1 LIRASRAPPH
11 SVLGPR
17 PRSSTSLSFPRFLRS
32 SVRPLEVGPP
42 SRRKLG
48 HRQGHRRRRGRI
60 PPRPRSFRIPP
71 RRVTPSP
78 SFEYSNP
85 STTNHYN
92 PIQAM
97 ASHPLK
103 RGAPRS
109 SNSSFVSSH
118 VFSTDSSAAPP
129 TAAAMAGNRRQ
140 YDSLSP
146 DIDIN
151 PSDSG
156 DHDPDATG
164 GGDVGD
170 EDDSPDDEL
179 SGGYD
184 DDGGTYDEYDDL
196 NSEAEEYYNSGAS
209 ELVTT
214 VRGDGYGGG
223 GSGHHG
229 AKTSLQSHNYEPDE
243 SEVWR
248 AYVAQQHFSNRGQ
261 WWTTGKLRALRR
273 WGLTLVV
280 GVLQAVIAVACNFAS
295 KRLGEIKYD
304 HVYDL
309 LELQTLKRHGMEASG
324 TGEGAGS
331 GGEDLYYTADGYLDM
346 NQDGVPDA
354 EQGGAGEGSG
364 ASADLADHWY
374 NFGGSPFLAF
384 LFYQTVFAFLASI
397 FVYIE
402 PVSGGSGIPEV
413 KCFLNGIDLPRIVR
427 VKTLVCKVVG
437 VTFSVAAGL
446 PVGKEGPMVHSGSV
460 VAAGIS
466 QGRTKFWGVDTS
478 FSKFSDFRNDREKR
492 DFVACGAAAGVA
504 SAFGAP
510 IGGVLFSLEEGA
522 SYWSTKLTWRAFFC
536 AMVTFGSLLALKG
549 REGHWG
555 QSNVS
560 KLFSFGEFTS
570 IGDGSTNYKVWE
582 LLLFILIG
590 CLGGLIGACFN
601 AGNEHLTI
609 WRMKNVN
616 YSKKRRMVEVIV
628 MSVLVTTV
636 SFLMP
641 LLWGRCT
648 ELPTDMQDWTNQEK
662 DLVNN
667 LVAFNCIPGKQYN
680 EVASLFLIEADVAIR
695 QLFHFRE
702 TGETDSSTFS
712 STALFLFFIPYITL
726 ASLVYGIAIPSG
738 LFVPSL
744 LSGAAFGRLFGHLL
758 HKLDHTSGTFAD
770 SGTYALMGAAAVLG
784 GMARM
789 TISLTVILLEATGNM
804 QYVLPLM
811 MTLMA
816 ARFTG
821 NVFNE
826 GLYDIHIHLKHIPF
840 LEPEVPTIAERHEI
854 VAGQVMSTEVKCLR
868 PVERV
873 GIVYDLLKNI
883 QHSNFPIVDTASSG
897 TLYGTASRSVL
908 CTLLQ
913 RRAFGQPHHLNNGQY
928 RANSDGGADYAE
940 LLGPKRLSPLVQWD
954 TIERVY
960 PNYPTIDD
968 VQLRPGDRNCWLDLR
983 PYANTAPYTINETAS
998 IQVSPWRKIGLGIDP
1013 FAHEQLPVP
1022 KLISPPKHCSAP
1034 TACSAPLAS
1043 ASCAW
1048 STTTTR

>member
-1 LIRASRAPPH
+1 
-11 SVLGPR
+11 
-17 PRSSTSLSFPRFLRS
+17 
-32 SVRPLEVGPP
+32 
-42 SRRKLG
+42 
-48 HRQGHRRRRGRI
+48 
-60 PPRPRSFRIPP
+60 
-71 RRVTPSP
+71 
-78 SFEYSNP
+78 
-85 STTNHYN
+85 
-92 PIQAM
+92 M

-103 RGAPRS
+103 RITNAIPTPSNMEYDSVSHSDPNEDEEYSS
-109 SNSSFVSSH
+109 SNEAS
-118 VFSTDSSAAPP
+118 
-129 TAAAMAGNRRQ
+129 
-140 YDSLSP
+140 YDNES
-146 DIDIN
+146 
-151 PSDSG
+151 
-156 DHDPDATG
+156 
-164 GGDVGD
+164 
-170 EDDSPDDEL
+170 
-179 SGGYD
+179 Y
-184 DDGGTYDEYDDL
+184 DL
-196 NSEAEEYYNSGAS
+196 NSEAAAYYTSGAS
-209 ELVTT
+209 ELITN

-223 GSGHHG
+223 GHTHSHT
-229 AKTSLQSHNYEPDE
+229 APRATTLQSHNYEPDE

-261 WWTTGKLRALRR
+261 WWTTGKLRALKR

-280 GVLQAVIAVACNFAS
+280 GVCQAMIATTCNMAS
-295 KRLGEIKYD
+295 RRLGSVKFD

-309 LELQTLKRHGMEASG
+309 LEARALQRSG
-324 TGEGAGS
+324 AAGTAGGSDGGDDYVVGGA
-331 GGEDLYYTADGYLDM
+331 YYTADGYLDL
-346 NQDGVPDA
+346 NQDGIPDQ
-354 EQGGAGEGSG
+354 EQEGSET
-364 ASADLADHWY
+364 SSPLDEYWF

-384 LFYQTVFAFLASI
+384 LFYQTVFALIASL
-397 FVYIE
+397 FVYVE
-402 PVSGGSGIPEV
+402 PVSAGSGIPEV

-427 VKTLVCKVVG
+427 FKTLVCKVVG

-466 QGRTKFWGVDTS
+466 QGRSKFWGVDTS

-536 AMVTFGSLLALKG
+536 AMITLGTAFMIRNQDSK
-549 REGHWG
+549 WG
-555 QSNVS
+555 QANVD
-560 KLFSFGEFTS
+560 KLFSFGEFTA
-570 IGDGSTNYKVWE
+570 IGDGTSNFSVWE

-616 YSKKRRMVEVIV
+616 FSKKRRLVEVFF
-628 MSVLVTTV
+628 MSILVTTV
-636 SFLMP
+636 SFVMP
-641 LLWGRCT
+641 LLWNRCT

-662 DLVNN
+662 ELVNS
-667 LVAFNCIPGKQYN
+667 LVPFYCIPGKEYN
-680 EVASLFLIEADVAIR
+680 EVASLFFCEADVAIR

-712 STALFLFFIPYITL
+712 SAALFLFFIPYITL
-726 ASLVYGIAIPSG
+726 ASLVYGIAVPSG

-840 LEPEVPTIAERHEI
+840 LEPEVPIIAERHEI

-873 GIVYDLLKNI
+873 GIVYDLLKNVS
-883 QHSNFPIVDTASSG
+883 HGNFPIVDTASSG
-897 TLYGTASRSVL
+897 TLYGTASRAML

-913 RRAFGQPHHLNNGQY
+913 RRAFGQPHDVNNGHYHSHQ
-928 RANSDGGADYAE
+928 DGRVDYAE

-960 PNYPTIDD
+960 PRYPTIDD
-968 VQLRPGDRNCWLDLR
+968 VELRPGDRNCWLDLR

-998 IQVSPWRKIGLGIDP
+998 IQRTYRLFRTLGLRFLCVVNHNNQVVGIITRVDLLP
-1013 FAHEQLPVP
+1013 ESLADSIMRGRNAHIQQSG
-1022 KLISPPKHCSAP
+1022 IA
-1034 TACSAPLAS
+1034 
-1043 ASCAW
+1043 
-1048 STTTTR
+1048 

>member
-1 LIRASRAPPH
+1 L
-11 SVLGPR
+11 
-17 PRSSTSLSFPRFLRS
+17 
-32 SVRPLEVGPP
+32 
-42 SRRKLG
+42 
-48 HRQGHRRRRGRI
+48 
-60 PPRPRSFRIPP
+60 
-71 RRVTPSP
+71 
-78 SFEYSNP
+78 
-85 STTNHYN
+85 
-92 PIQAM
+92 
-97 ASHPLK
+97 
-103 RGAPRS
+103 
-109 SNSSFVSSH
+109 
-118 VFSTDSSAAPP
+118 
-129 TAAAMAGNRRQ
+129 
-140 YDSLSP
+140 
-146 DIDIN
+146 
-151 PSDSG
+151 
-156 DHDPDATG
+156 
-164 GGDVGD
+164 
-170 EDDSPDDEL
+170 
-179 SGGYD
+179 
-184 DDGGTYDEYDDL
+184 
-196 NSEAEEYYNSGAS
+196 
-209 ELVTT
+209 
-214 VRGDGYGGG
+214 
-223 GSGHHG
+223 
-229 AKTSLQSHNYEPDE
+229 
-243 SEVWR
+243 
-248 AYVAQQHFSNRGQ
+248 
-261 WWTTGKLRALRR
+261 
-273 WGLTLVV
+273 
-280 GVLQAVIAVACNFAS
+280 
-295 KRLGEIKYD
+295 
-304 HVYDL
+304 
-309 LELQTLKRHGMEASG
+309 
-324 TGEGAGS
+324 
-331 GGEDLYYTADGYLDM
+331 
-346 NQDGVPDA
+346 NQDGIPDA
-354 EQGGAGEGSG
+354 EQEEGTS
-364 ASADLADHWY
+364 SPLDEYWF

-384 LFYQTVFAFLASI
+384 LFYQTVFALAASL

-402 PVSGGSGIPEV
+402 PVSAGSGIPEV

-427 VKTLVCKVVG
+427 FKTLVCKVVG

-466 QGRTKFWGVDTS
+466 QGRTKLWGVDTS

-536 AMVTFGSLLALKG
+536 AMITLGTAFMIRNQDSK
-549 REGHWG
+549 WG
-555 QSNVS
+555 QANVD
-560 KLFSFGEFTS
+560 KLFSFGEFTA
-570 IGDGSTNYKVWE
+570 IGDGTSNFSVWE

-616 YSKKRRMVEVIV
+616 YSKKRRVVEVLC

-636 SFLMP
+636 SFIMP
-641 LLWGRCT
+641 LLWNRCT

-662 DLVNN
+662 ELVNS
-667 LVAFNCIPGKQYN
+667 LVPFYCVPGKEYN
-680 EVASLFLIEADVAIR
+680 EVASLFFCEADVAIR

-712 STALFLFFIPYITL
+712 SAALFLFFIPYITL
-726 ASLVYGIAIPSG
+726 ASLVYGIAVPSG

-873 GIVYDLLKNI
+873 GIVYDLLKNVK
-883 QHSNFPIVDTASSG
+883 HGNFPIVDTASSG
-897 TLYGTASRSVL
+897 TLYGTASRSML

-913 RRAFGQPHHLNNGQY
+913 RRAFGQPHDVNNGHYHSHQ
-928 RANSDGGADYAE
+928 DGSVDYAE

-960 PNYPTIDD
+960 PRYPTIDD
-968 VQLRPGDRNCWLDLR
+968 VELRPGDRNCWLDLR

-998 IQVSPWRKIGLGIDP
+998 IQRTYRLFRTLGLRFLCVVNHNNQVVGIITRVDLLP
-1013 FAHEQLPVP
+1013 ESLADSIMRGRNAHMQSNGV
-1022 KLISPPKHCSAP
+1022 A
-1034 TACSAPLAS
+1034 
-1043 ASCAW
+1043 
-1048 STTTTR
+1048 